1 MQSGFLLE
9 NTLQLL
15 ASGLLRFKRSKKNH
29 GCAVEVMTFPISPHT
44 IYYQGG
50 YAIHGAHW
58 YNKFGTPV
66 SHGCIN
72 LAPNHAKWIFEWADI
87 GTPVLIQFS
96 NR

>member
-1 MQSGFLLE
+1 
-9 NTLQLL
+9 
-15 ASGLLRFKRSKKNH
+15 
-29 GCAVEVMTFPISPHT
+29 MTFPISPHT